1 MRRSK
6 SENAL
11 DAVTFNV
18 LLNSHMNKSIMNSS
32 SKTDWARIDAMTD
45 DEIDVSDSPLLSDD
59 FFAKAKLL
67 MPGESASRQTVKVE
81 LELDPKIL
89 AWFQSQG
96 QDYERRIRVAL
107 RLYAEVH
114 QAAA

>member
-1 MRRSK
+1 MK
-6 SENAL
+6 EN
-11 DAVTFNV
+11 
-18 LLNSHMNKSIMNSS
+18 IMNSL
-32 SKTDWARIDAMTD
+32 SKTNWERIDAQTD
-45 DEIDVSDSPLLSDD
+45 DEIDVLDSPPLPED
-59 FFAKAKLL
+59 FFAKATWL

-107 RLYAEVH
+107 RLYAEAH
-114 QAAA
+114 QVVA

>member
-1 MRRSK
+1 MK
-6 SENAL
+6 EN
-11 DAVTFNV
+11 
-18 LLNSHMNKSIMNSS
+18 SMNSS

-45 DEIDVSDSPLLSDD
+45 DEIDVSDSPLLPDD
-59 FFAKAKLL
+59 FFAKARLL
-67 MPGESASRQTVKVE
+67 MPGESAPRQTVKVE

-96 QDYERRIRVAL
+96 QDYERRMLAAL

-114 QAAA
+114 QSAV